1 MLGGGTEYP
10 TSVSEFAPGIPPVG
24 FLMDECFH
32 ADVDEGEGGI
42 VTLPLEVS
50 IGRYFFVRI

>member
-50 IGRYFFVRI
+50 IGR